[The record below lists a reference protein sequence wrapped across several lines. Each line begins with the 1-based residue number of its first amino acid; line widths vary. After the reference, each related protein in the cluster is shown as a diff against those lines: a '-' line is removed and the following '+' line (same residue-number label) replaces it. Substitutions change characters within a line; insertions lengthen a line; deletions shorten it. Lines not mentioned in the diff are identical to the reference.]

1 MTWLDQN
8 YAYSFQPFTLLAM
21 QPMANIALRAAR
33 RAADFIA
40 QSFDRPEDRE
50 VSTKALNDFVSDV
63 DQHAEKMIIQ
73 AIQQAYPDH
82 AILAEESG
90 ISDSETGS
98 EYTWIIDP
106 LDGTLN
112 FLQGIPHFA
121 VSIAVRK
128 GKHMEHG
135 VILDPIRNEEYVASR
150 GYGAQLN
157 GKRIRVSNRLKLEE
171 CVLGTGIPPASV
183 PTRLDVYMK
192 GLHSFTSEVRAVR
205 RAGSAA
211 LDLAYVAAGRTD
223 GFWEMGL
230 SPWDIAAGVILVRE
244 AGGFISDLAGGESYF
259 ESGDIIAANPRLL
272 KLMLQ
277 QLKQS

>member
-1 MTWLDQN
+1 MIGFDQN
-8 YAYSFQPFTLLAM
+8 YAYSIQVFKLPAM

-40 QSFDRPEDRE
+40 QAFDRPDERQI
-50 VSTKALNDFVSDV
+50 TAKALNDFVSDV
-63 DQHAEKMIIQ
+63 DRRAEEIIIDAIQHAH
-73 AIQQAYPDH
+73 PDH
-82 AILAEESG
+82 AVLAEESG
-90 ISDSETGS
+90 VSETGS

-121 VSIAVRK
+121 ISIAVQR
-128 GKHMEHG
+128 GKHLEHG
-135 VILDPIRNEEYVASR
+135 VIVDPIRNEEYVASR

-157 GKRIRVSNRLKLEE
+157 GKRIRVSNRTKLEE

-183 PTRLDVYMK
+183 AGRLSDYMEGLEEFTRD
-192 GLHSFTSEVRAVR
+192 VRAIR

-230 SPWDIAAGVILVRE
+230 SRWDIAAGIVLVRE
-244 AGGFISDLAGGESYF
+244 AGGFVSDLSGGEQYLD
-259 ESGDIIAANPRLL
+259 SGDIIAANPRIL
-272 KLMLQ
+272 KAMVQ
-277 QLKQS
+277 KLK